1 MPHQPVEDGG
11 GPLRSSARG
20 ARQPVSP
27 LDDRSASDQ
36 PSRSDALKAAST
48 GRPRLFVVTGPSG
61 AGKGTL
67 IRELLARRPEL
78 EAAISATTRPVRPG
92 ERDGREY
99 YFLSE
104 EDFDR
109 RVAADEF
116 LEHVVYVSGQR
127 YGTLNAEVD
136 RILGSGRSCVLEL
149 ETEGAKNVKRRH
161 PDAVTVFVAAP
172 SFAELER
179 RLRERATD
187 SAGEIGERLA
197 LARRQMDEAPDF
209 DVVVV
214 NDEVERAVAELE
226 QVVAAAEVAG
236 GR

>member
-1 MPHQPVEDGG
+1 
-11 GPLRSSARG
+11 
-20 ARQPVSP
+20 
-27 LDDRSASDQ
+27 
-36 PSRSDALKAAST
+36 
-48 GRPRLFVVTGPSG
+48 
-61 AGKGTL
+61 
-67 IRELLARRPEL
+67 
-78 EAAISATTRPVRPG
+78 VRPG

-116 LEHVVYVSGQR
+116 LEYVVYVSGQR
-127 YGTLNAEVD
+127 YGTLNAEVE
-136 RILGSGRSCVLEL
+136 RILSEGRSCVLEL
-149 ETEGAKNVKRRH
+149 ETEGAKNVKRKH
-161 PDAVTVFVAAP
+161 PDAVTVFIAAP

-179 RLRERATD
+179 RLRERATE

-197 LARRQMDEAPDF
+197 LARRQMDEASDF

-226 QVVAAAEVAG
+226 RVVAGAEVAG
-236 GR
+236 GL